1 MTDMLFDT
9 QKMVERLEGAG
20 VPPTQARVHTALL
33 TEVMTAMEAA
43 IIERCASKQD
53 LERMEARIEVRMAGF
68 DARLA
73 GFDARLAGFDAR
85 LAELKSE
92 LIRMMVTVG
101 ILQTALI
108 AALLL
113 KLTP

>member
-9 QKMVERLEGAG
+9 QKMVERLESVG
-20 VPPTQARVHTALL
+20 VPPAQARMHTVLLAEAISAL
-33 TEVMTAMEAA
+33 EAT

-53 LERMEARIEVRMAGF
+53 LEKLESRIEVRM
-68 DARLA
+68 
-73 GFDARLAGFDAR
+73 AGFDAR

-92 LIRMMVTVG
+92 LIRWVVTVG
-101 ILQTALI
+101 VLQTALI

-113 KLTP
+113 KLAP

>member
-1 MTDMLFDT
+1 MTDVLFDT

-20 VPPTQARVHTALL
+20 VPPAQARVHTALL
-33 TEVMTAMEAA
+33 TEVMNAMEAA

-53 LERMEARIEVRMAGF
+53 LERLEARVEVRM
-68 DARLA
+68 A

-92 LIRMMVTVG
+92 LIRLVVTVG
-101 ILQTALI
+101 VLQTALI